1 MTLNLSEMKDEPL
14 GKHPIQEALV
24 MCLPP
29 AGACYAPIPIPG
41 LPGGLPAA
49 EVHSSTFSVV
59 GLSDEALDP
68 RPHVSALNACMP
80 PPAGGCQACFSQS
93 CRMPATSA

>member
-29 AGACYAPIPIPG
+29 AGACYGPTPSLPG
-41 LPGGLPAA
+41 LPLSAA
-49 EVHSSTFSVV
+49 ADTHSSTFDVV
-59 GLSDEALDP
+59 GLSDEALDT
-68 RPHVSALNACMP
+68 P
-80 PPAGGCQACFSQS
+80 PLCLMRTAYCGAPPTHCKSS
-93 CRMPATSA
+93 SY

>member
-49 EVHSSTFSVV
+49 EVHSSTLSSV
-59 GLSDEALDP
+59 GLSDEALAP
-68 RPHVSALNACMP
+68 GYAVSQLR
-80 PPAGGCQACFSQS
+80 GVL
-93 CRMPATSA
+93 CRATYVCAPGTVGRDGA